1 MLKLAAT
8 AATILLAACAEQQ
21 EQAVEPPMPTTVELA
36 FSGYVAPVLDAGD
49 RGEIAF
55 SRDGTDESIVV
66 PFRNGATSE
75 FALSPGSYAVT
86 NIGALQC
93 RGMTFEVD
101 PAADARALGSIG
113 GEIIKTDYYVAL
125 MAGRP
130 ATAEQV
136 STLAAAHGLAPDQ
149 VDAGAMIVTEQAP
162 CFIHT
167 AGPGQTW
174 RDRPL
179 GEQILFGIGF
189 AGFCAIAL
197 SAGGFC
203 AF

>member
-8 AATILLAACAEQQ
+8 AATILLAACAPQD
-21 EQAVEPPMPTTVELA
+21 QAVGPPIPATIDLA
-36 FSGYVAPVLDAGD
+36 FAGDVAPVLDAED
-49 RGEIAF
+49 VGEIVL
-55 SRDGTDESIVV
+55 SRDGTDEPIVV
-66 PFRNGATSE
+66 PFVNGATAE
-75 FALSPGSYAVT
+75 FALAPGAYQVT
-86 NIGALQC
+86 HIGALQC
-93 RGMTFEVD
+93 RGMSFQVD
-101 PAADARALGSIG
+101 PAAGARALGSIG

-125 MAGRP
+125 MAGAP

-136 STLAAAHGLAPDQ
+136 STLAAAHGLAPDH

-162 CFIHT
+162 CFLHT

-189 AGFCAIAL
+189 AAFCAVAL
-197 SAGGFC
+197 ASGGFC
-203 AF
+203 AS